1 MIKVINLYKNYGKT
15 GVLKDINLSIEQGE
29 VVTIIGPSGAGKSTL
44 LRCLN
49 LFEVPTEGDI
59 YIDDQKLTYKTNSK
73 GKLTFLTQMKI
84 TWLRVKV
91 GMVFQQFNLWTN
103 KSVLQNVMEGLIITK
118 RMKKKDAEV
127 IAHEKLRL
135 VGLDNKADEYP
146 LNLSGGQQQRVAIAR
161 ALAMEPEV
169 ILFDEPTSALDP
181 ELVHEVLEIMVELA
195 KTGITMIVVTHEM
208 NFARNVGNR
217 VIFMEKGRIVKD
229 GTPEEVFNSDD
240 ERLRAFF
247 KNTSSA
253 NFSANEESSKPS
265 LPVNEESTV
274 DEIDMESAG

>member
-15 GVLKDINLSIEQGE
+15 GVLKDINLTIEQGE

-59 YIDDQKLTYKTNSK
+59 YIDDQKLAYKTNSK
-73 GKLTFLTQMKI
+73 GKLTFGTQMKI

-103 KSVLQNVMEGLIITK
+103 KNVIQNVMEGLIITK
-118 RMKKKDAEV
+118 KMKRKDAEV
-127 IAHEKLRL
+127 IAREKLKL
-135 VGLDNKADEYP
+135 VGLEDKAYEYP

-240 ERLRAFF
+240 QRLKAFF
-247 KNTSSA
+247 KNTASVSA
-253 NFSANEESSKPS
+253 AKS
-265 LPVNEESTV
+265 
-274 DEIDMESAG
+274 